1 MNFGNRSK
9 MNLEEIDIHTLLPQQ
24 PPFVMVGK
32 LTHFDEIVTTTQF
45 TLTDDNLFVENG
57 IFSAEGMMENIAQT
71 CAARMG
77 YINKFIC
84 KENVKLG
91 FIGAVRDYKVLRNP
105 RVGETLVTSIAVKEE
120 VMRMT
125 LVDASVEVNGEVIA
139 SAQMKIALSEIDSAV

>member
-1 MNFGNRSK
+1 MEIVAK

-45 TLTDDNLFVENG
+45 TLSDDNLFVENG
-57 IFSAEGMMENIAQT
+57 VFCAEGMMENIAQT

-77 YINKFIC
+77 YINKFISR
-84 KENVKLG
+84 ENVKLG

-105 RVGETLVTSIAVKEE
+105 RVGETLVTSIMVKEE

-139 SAQMKIALSEIDSAV
+139 TAQMKIALSEIDSVV